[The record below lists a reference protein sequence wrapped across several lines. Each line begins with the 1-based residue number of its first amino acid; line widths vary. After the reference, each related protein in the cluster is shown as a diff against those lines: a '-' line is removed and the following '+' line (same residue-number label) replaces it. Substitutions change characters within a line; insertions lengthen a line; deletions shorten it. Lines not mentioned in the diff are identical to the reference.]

1 MLSYTGTRL
10 ITKLR
15 LRGRF
20 SDIPGAAV
28 VPAQYQKSVLPF
40 HNNNIS
46 IIHYNQFHT
55 FFERVLMT
63 IT

>member
-20 SDIPGAAV
+20 SDIPSAV
-28 VPAQYQKSVLPF
+28 VVLAQYQKTVLPF

-46 IIHYNQFHT
+46 IIHYNQFQT
-55 FFERVLMT
+55 FM
-63 IT
+63 